1 MEAYE
6 GTGKEPKIE
15 TSDNAFKMIALAKE
29 QDTFT
34 RKDVEK
40 ALGIGQTTCGRLLRQ
55 MIENGQLVQEGRSK
69 NTHYRLS
76 K

>member
-1 MEAYE
+1 
-6 GTGKEPKIE
+6 
-15 TSDNAFKMIALAKE
+15 MIALAKE